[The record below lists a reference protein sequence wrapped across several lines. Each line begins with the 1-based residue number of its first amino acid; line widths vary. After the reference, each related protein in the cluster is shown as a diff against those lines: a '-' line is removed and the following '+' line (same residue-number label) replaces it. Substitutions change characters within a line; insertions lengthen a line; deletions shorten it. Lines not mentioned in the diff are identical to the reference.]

1 MEHGKTGKQN
11 NSPTKHVTLLVSMGL
26 CASASMY
33 ICAIF
38 LSPAAEEEEAE
49 GDAAC
54 FCEEADGERCCAAA
68 ALLDAAADDEGV
80 VELVATLRDE
90 TELIVTGRRLPGELC
105 APLRPLRTALI
116 QGWWWWW
123 GGGGEAARIRNR
135 RGGRTDAMWGRIGG
149 GGGGGERERERLERC
164 EKKQGFALSLLEK
177 KKVGRRFF
185 SLAHI
190 FIFSTSRRKEAR
202 APASFGAEAHRGASR
217 KKEKE
222 KWSAPPSTRTARA
235 SPSPT
240 GAGYECGRWV
250 AGRSSSRSRSEE
262 FGERASRRK
271 RTKKKKTSTSTPFFS
286 LSLSLSLT
294 NNLFSLPP
302 NQKKQKQKQTKQ
314 HRRDAF
320 HLFASGLRRC
330 R

>member
-123 GGGGEAARIRNR
+123 GGGGE
-135 RGGRTDAMWGRIGG
+135 
-149 GGGGGERERERLERC
+149 RERERLVRC